1 MDLLDVLRRRRLLAI
16 VRGRDPEAAVRTAH
30 VLVEEGIDVL
40 EVSLSGAG
48 ALDVIARLHAEL
60 GASVTLGAGTVLTEA
75 EADAALEAGARFVVT
90 PAMSAGAA
98 RALSLGVPALV
109 GALTPTEVWHAWQAG
124 ATAVKVF
131 PASLGGPG
139 YLSALRDP
147 FPSIPLI
154 PVGGV
159 TAEQIRPY
167 LEAGAVAVGVGSP
180 LTGDAPHGS
189 TSGHAVRRDNA
200 AYGRATENST
210 SHGDVTKDGTPREGT
225 SGEGTP
231 RDGTSGDGTRR
242 DGTSGDGTPRDGTPE
257 GGALSEG
264 APGDGVPGDRASHD
278 GVPWDGVLAALRTR
292 GRHFRHEADTP

>member
-16 VRGRDPEAAVRTAH
+16 VRGRDPEASVRTAH

-60 GASVTLGAGTVLTEA
+60 GTSATLGAGTVLTEA
-75 EADAALEAGARFVVT
+75 EADAAVEAGARFVVT

-109 GALTPTEVWHAWQAG
+109 GALTPTEVWHAWEAG

-139 YLSALRDP
+139 YLAALRDP
-147 FPSIPLI
+147 YPSIPLI

-159 TAEQIRPY
+159 TAEQVRPY

-180 LTGDAPHGS
+180 LTGDAPHGRTPRGGARGDS
-189 TSGHAVRRDNA
+189 A
-200 AYGRATENST
+200 AYGGAPSDSA
-210 SHGDVTKDGTPREGT
+210 SHGGDPGNGVREDGLR
-225 SGEGTP
+225 
-231 RDGTSGDGTRR
+231 
-242 DGTSGDGTPRDGTPE
+242 
-257 GGALSEG
+257 GAGAAHEG
-264 APGDGVPGDRASHD
+264 APGDDASHGGDPGDPGD
-278 GVPWDGVLAALRTR
+278 GALTALRTR
-292 GRHFRHEADTP
+292 ARHFRHEAERP